1 MLPVAGSGEVTVTF
15 TEYGMAPGLISTVP
29 EAQAAGNRGQVMY
42 TKAQFTR
49 LGSFEEATH
58 GWFWGSYR
66 DIFGALRGP
75 KSGFEGGG
83 GFTGGGVSG
92 GSWQLPAK
100 A

>member
-1 MLPVAGSGEVTVTF
+1 MNA
-15 TEYGMAPGLISTVP
+15 
-29 EAQAAGNRGQVMY
+29 
-42 TKAQFTR
+42 KARFTR

-75 KSGFEGGG
+75 NSGFEGGG

>member
-1 MLPVAGSGEVTVTF
+1 MYIKPEF
-15 TEYGMAPGLISTVP
+15 KKISSF
-29 EAQAAGNRGQVMY
+29 AHI
-42 TKAQFTR
+42 TR
-49 LGSFEEATH
+49 

-92 GSWQLPAK
+92 GSW
-100 A
+100 